1 MYIEMHF
8 SDISGNGRHLKFLD
22 ITSDV
27 VAARDKLDLL
37 IVANNNFRCR
47 NIYIIVSMI

>member
-1 MYIEMHF
+1 MHF
-8 SDISGNGRHLKFLD
+8 SDISGNGRYLKFLD

-27 VAARDKLDLL
+27 VAARDKHDIL
-37 IVANNNFRCR
+37 IVANNNFHCR

>member
-1 MYIEMHF
+1 MSIEIHF
-8 SDISGNGRHLKFLD
+8 SDISGNGGHLIFLD